1 MSEIFPSFYRD
12 QKQRVESALEAR
24 LSGDGSAPPARLA
37 EAMRYSTLGGGKRLR
52 GVLVLETARVGPEDR
67 APEAEAAAAAL
78 EMIHAYSLV
87 HDDLPAMDDD
97 DYRRG
102 RPACHRR
109 FGEDV
114 AILCG
119 NALYARGL
127 EVLAELG
134 DGDLPDGTSGALVR
148 DALRL
153 TGGRGLIG
161 GQHDDFA
168 LSGEGVDE
176 EQVRS
181 VYRRKT
187 GCLLALSLRV
197 GGRLGG
203 LGPPALER
211 LGTLGTRLGI
221 TFQIRDDLLEREE
234 DFERIGKDVESDRR
248 GEKRTY
254 PSVVGPRQARRR
266 LKEHLEDGLE
276 LLASLDRPTD
286 RLAEL
291 VRLLGER
298 DR

>member
-1 MSEIFPSFYRD
+1 MSEFFPTFYRD
-12 QKQRVESALEAR
+12 QKRRVEVALEAR
-24 LSGDGSAPPARLA
+24 LSDEESTPPRLA
-37 EAMRYSTLGGGKRLR
+37 EAMRYSTLNGGKRLR
-52 GVLVLETARVGPEDR
+52 GVLVLETARLGPDDHD
-67 APEAEAAAAAL
+67 PEAEAASAAL

-102 RPACHRR
+102 QPACHRR

-127 EVLAELG
+127 ELLAELG
-134 DGDLPDGTSGALVR
+134 DGDLPDGTAGALVR

-187 GCLLALSLRV
+187 GCLLALSLRT

-203 LGPPALER
+203 LPASSLER
-211 LGTLGTRLGI
+211 LEALGVRLGI
-221 TFQIRDDLLEREE
+221 AFQIRDDLLERES

-248 GEKRTY
+248 ANQRTY
-254 PSVVGPRQARRR
+254 PSVVGPPEARRR
-266 LKEHLEDGLE
+266 LEEHLEAGLKV
-276 LLASLDRPTD
+276 LGSLEGPTD
-286 RLAEL
+286 RLADL
-291 VRLLGER
+291 VHLIGQR
-298 DR
+298 DH